1 MALDI
6 FKLAHADDFD
16 LNTATL
22 GVLKCCYPDIDKL
35 KSALQGHPSDSP
47 TEQREFVQLVLLASA
62 HKPVEGVE
70 FQENPL
76 TEEEVKQLSQQELD
90 EFAAK
95 QAKRVYGRLECEQE
109 HTVSPYL
116 ALLNALIQD
125 DKVRR
130 VDLERIRDQF
140 SHVFTQD
147 STIGAI
153 LKNLKASS
161 ALGATLAAI
170 KEQKSVLL
178 EPPPAIET
186 IRPLNFKNPVLET
199 NTKLDKFLEG
209 IDEIKPV
216 ITQTA
221 GMLQS
226 LNDAAIK
233 MQNEFIVASTNAEEQ
248 ARRATRLAVI
258 GIFISAIGLIFS
270 TYFSYRSMIDSQV
283 SQTTAKT
290 DSEKASKEAGE
301 KVELLQKELQAIR
314 AAVEQSS
321 SKPVPQKQPRH
332 SAAQ

>member
-1 MALDI
+1 MVDI
-6 FKLAHADDFD
+6 AQLGHEDDFE
-16 LNTATL
+16 LQTNEL
-22 GVLKCCYPDIDKL
+22 GVLICWNPNPDKL
-35 KSALQGHPSDSP
+35 EEVLEGHPTNSVD
-47 TEQREFVQLVLLASA
+47 EQSRFMRAVLLATA
-62 HKPVEGVE
+62 HRPHSGKPWQANPIASEDVERV
-70 FQENPL
+70 
-76 TEEEVKQLSQQELD
+76 TTKELGT
-90 EFAAK
+90 FALK
-95 QAKRVYGRLECEQE
+95 QAERVYARLKQPQE
-109 HTVSPYL
+109 HTDNPYL
-116 ALLNALIQD
+116 SLASALIHARAI
-125 DKVRR
+125 RR
-130 VDLERIRDQF
+130 DSLEKIRKQF
-140 SHVFTQD
+140 SHAFTRD

-153 LKNLKASS
+153 LKNVEASS

-170 KEQKSVLL
+170 KNQSPLIQPL
-178 EPPPAIET
+178 AMPSIET
-186 IRPLNFKNPVLET
+186 FRPPKFEHPMLET
-199 NTKLDKFLEG
+199 NSKLDKFLEG

-233 MQNEFIVASTNAEEQ
+233 MQNEFIVASTKAEEQ
-248 ARRATRLAVI
+248 AARATRLAVI

-283 SQTTAKT
+283 SQATAKT
-290 DSEKASKEAGE
+290 DSENASKEAGE